1 MKDTPTL
8 VRQWQLLHA
17 LQARLQGATL
27 EELASESG
35 VSQRSIQRDLRFF
48 SEVGI
53 PLQCQRGPNGRKL
66 WQISP
71 DHPLTRLSFNL
82 TEAASLCLGFR
93 LLEPLAGTYLW
104 DGAQSAL
111 KKIRSCLSA
120 EALRYFSTFG
130 EAFFPTHFGT
140 GDYSQHAQILD
151 ALMLGIEERRY
162 TSLTYQ
168 SQQTTEPYTR
178 DVYPHA
184 LAYHKGTLYLVA
196 WAPERN
202 GFRNYKVDR
211 ITDALALELRFTRDP
226 SFNIEEYLVG
236 TFGIYQGTGEPQR
249 VRVHFAASVA
259 RYVAEK
265 DWHHTQTL
273 HRQRDGS
280 LIAEFHLANFNELAS
295 WVLSFGREAEIL
307 EPHSL
312 RAEIAA
318 TIRAMGEIY
327 DNAVPLSRN
336 GQASRKRTPK

>member
-17 LQARLQGATL
+17 LQARYQGATL
-27 EELASESG
+27 DELATESN
-35 VSQRSIQRDLRFF
+35 VSQRSIQRDLKFF

-53 PLQCQRGPNGRKL
+53 PLQCQRGPHGRKL
-66 WQISP
+66 WLISP
-71 DHPLTRLSFNL
+71 DHPLTKLGFNM

-93 LLEPLAGTYLW
+93 LLEPFAGTYLW

-111 KKIRSCLSA
+111 KKIRSCLST
-120 EALRYFSTFG
+120 ETLKYFGAFG
-130 EAFFPTHFGT
+130 DAFFTTQFGS
-140 GDYSQHAQILD
+140 GDYSQHALIVD

-168 SQQTTEPYTR
+168 SQRTTEPYTR

-211 ITDALALELRFTRDP
+211 ITDALTLDLRFTRDLN
-226 SFNIEEYLVG
+226 FDIQKYLAN
-236 TFGIYQGTGEPQR
+236 TFGIYQGTGEPQQVR
-249 VRVHFAASVA
+249 VRFTASVA
-259 RYVAEK
+259 RYVEEK
-265 DWHHTQTL
+265 HWHNTQTL

-280 LIAEFHLANFNELAS
+280 LIAEFQLSDFHELIN
-295 WVLSFGREAEIL
+295 WILSFGREAEIL
-307 EPHSL
+307 EPQSL
-312 RAEIAA
+312 RAEIAS
-318 TIRAMGEIY
+318 TISAMSEIY
-327 DNAVPLSRN
+327 NNPIPTSHTGELN
-336 GQASRKRTPK
+336 RKRSPK